1 VSSVKFIWT
10 GIWVGAILMI
20 CSCFT
25 VARPDNSNDINGETL
40 DTLQVLFQQGVKYFN
55 EERYWDALNI
65 FEQLNSITKTENR
78 LLSASGLMLIKTY
91 FRLGELDH
99 AIQFGLD
106 YVRLYKTSKYLDDAE
121 YALGEAYLVYGSY
134 EQAILYYLDVM
145 QITDQQQLYNLSKQ
159 TVEMLIDLFI
169 STENLVELRDNCG
182 NDFQRIFLS
191 LKLAEKYHSDGDS
204 KKAESE
210 MRSLRS
216 LIKGS
221 DFMEE
226 YNATMEQLRNR
237 AREKIYIGVVLPLSG
252 PMADVGES
260 ILNGVRYAL
269 HQFRANSDKDI
280 TAIVVDNRS
289 EVVESIRKVEYLC
302 NNPKVKAIFGPVS
315 SENTIA
321 AAAVANQHN
330 VPLIAPTAT
339 SSEISS
345 LGPYVFQA
353 NVDYENLGQFIG
365 NYGAKAFNFKTV
377 ATLSPADEFG
387 KEMTDAFCIAVDNAG
402 GQIVSQQWYHDSPVE
417 LKYQFSMIR
426 QAGLEISR
434 NLVNQKIEQS
444 LVQLRRY
451 VNSDSLQRAART
463 YVDMYGDK
471 YRIFKEDNVYLVDQ
485 HRALILTGLMDS
497 TEFLVPKEDSLEYRI
512 TSIDGLLVPAYA
524 SNLTLLIPQLEYYN
538 LSAKIFGSAN
548 WNDPTLLKDH
558 PKISQNL
565 IFISDYYIDQGSR
578 FYQNFER
585 IYSRLLGAKP
595 SRFDLYGYDT
605 MRALLS
611 VFDESDCSRETIR
624 KQLSQMPKYSG
635 ICRNIS
641 FRGNRPRVNSCAFIM
656 KFEDGHAVPIAAIE
670 NGDLVPYTPRY

>member
-1 VSSVKFIWT
+1 MALVKFIRT
-10 GIWVGAILMI
+10 GIWLGAILML
-20 CSCFT
+20 CSSFL
-25 VARPDNSNDINGETL
+25 VAKTDNSNDSNGATL
-40 DTLQVLFQQGVKYFN
+40 DTLRVLFQQGVSYYN
-55 EERYWDALNI
+55 EARYWDALNI

-91 FRLGELDH
+91 FRLDELDH

-121 YALGEAYLVYGSY
+121 YALGEAYLVDGAYDK
-134 EQAILYYLDVM
+134 AILHCLNVM
-145 QITDQQQLYNLSKQ
+145 QITDQQRLYDLSKQ
-159 TVEMLIDLFI
+159 TIEMLIDLFI
-169 STENLVELRDNCG
+169 STNNLVELRDRCEG
-182 NDFQRIFLS
+182 DFQRIFLS

-226 YNATMEQLRNR
+226 YNATLEQLRNR
-237 AREKIYIGVVLPLSG
+237 TREKIYIGIVLPLSG
-252 PMADVGES
+252 PMADVGAS

-269 HQFRANSDKDI
+269 HQFRANSDQDI
-280 TAIVVDNRS
+280 AAIVVDNRG

-365 NYGAKAFNFKTV
+365 NYGAAAFNFKTV
-377 ATLSPADEFG
+377 ATLAPADEFG

-402 GQIVSQQWYHDSPVE
+402 GQIVSQQWYHGSPIE

-444 LVQLRRY
+444 LVQLHRY
-451 VNSDSLQRAART
+451 INSDSLQRPALT
-463 YVDMYGDK
+463 DVDMYGNK
-471 YRIFKEDNVYLVDQ
+471 YRIFKEGKAYLVDQ

-497 TEFLVPKEDSLEYRI
+497 TDFLIPKVDSLEYRI
-512 TSIDGLLVPAYA
+512 TSIEALLVPAYA
-524 SNLTLLIPQLEYYN
+524 SDLTLLIPQLEYYN
-538 LSAKIFGSAN
+538 LGAKIFGSAN
-548 WNDPTLLKDH
+548 WNDPTLLKAH

-565 IFISDYYIDQGSR
+565 IFISDYYFDQDSR

-585 IYSRLLGAKP
+585 IYSRLLGTIP

-611 VFDESDCSRETIR
+611 VFDDSDCSRETIR
-624 KQLSQMPKYSG
+624 KRLSQMPKYSG

-656 KFEDGHAVPIAAIE
+656 KFEDGRTVPIAAIE

>member
-1 VSSVKFIWT
+1 LVKIT
-10 GIWVGAILMI
+10 GIRFWLAIALIIYSCAVIAQAANVNDNQEGA
-20 CSCFT
+20 
-25 VARPDNSNDINGETL
+25 L
-40 DTLQVLFQQGVKYFN
+40 DTLQVLFQQGVRYYN

-65 FEQLNSITKTENR
+65 FEQLNDITKTENR

-99 AIQFGLD
+99 AIQLGLD
-106 YVRLYKTSKYLDDAE
+106 YVRLYKNSQYLDDAE
-121 YALGEAYLVYGSY
+121 YALGEAYLIYGSY
-134 EQAILYYLDVM
+134 EQAILHYLNVM
-145 QITDQQQLYNLSKQ
+145 QISDQPQLRNLSKQ
-159 TVEMLIDLFI
+159 TIEMLIDLFI
-169 STENLVELRDNCG
+169 STENLTKIRDDCD

-221 DFMEE
+221 DFMDE

-237 AREKIYIGVVLPLSG
+237 AREKIYIGVILPLSG
-252 PMADVGES
+252 PMADVGTS

-269 HQFRANSDKDI
+269 HQFRANYERDVA
-280 TAIVVDNRS
+280 AIVVDNRS

-339 SSEISS
+339 SSQISS
-345 LGPYVFQA
+345 LGQYVFQA

-365 NYGAKAFNFKTV
+365 DYGARTFHCKTV
-377 ATLSPADEFG
+377 ASLAPADEFG

-402 GQIVSQQWYHDSPVE
+402 GQIVSQQWYHGSPVE

-426 QAGLEISR
+426 QAGLDISR
-434 NLVNQKIEQS
+434 NLINQKIEKS
-444 LVQLRRY
+444 LLRLNQY
-451 VNSDSLQRAART
+451 VNSDSFQQAT
-463 YVDMYGDK
+463 QIYVDLYGDK
-471 YRIFKEDNVYLVDQ
+471 YRIFKGEEIYLADQ
-485 HRALILTGLMDS
+485 HQALILTGLMDS
-497 TEFLVPKEDSLEYRI
+497 TEFLIPKEDSLEYRI

-524 SNLTLLIPQLEYYN
+524 SDLKLLIPQLEYYN
-538 LSAKIFGSAN
+538 LNAKIFGSAN
-548 WNDPTLLKDH
+548 WNDPALLKDH
-558 PKISQNL
+558 PKISKNL
-565 IFISDYYIDQGSR
+565 IFVSDYYIDQDSR

-585 IYSRLLGAKP
+585 YYSRLLGVKP
-595 SRFDLYGYDT
+595 TRFDLYGYDT

-611 VFDESDCSRETIR
+611 VFTESDCTREAIR
-624 KQLSQMPKYSG
+624 KKLSQMPKYNG

-656 KFEDGHAVPIAAIE
+656 KFENGHAVPIAAIE